1 MRRIDPLPSYT
12 EKSEEYLKI
21 IEEGLPDIGAPQKDI
36 LILGAGMAGL
46 VTGYL
51 LKQAGH
57 KVTIIEGNDRIGGR
71 VHTIR
76 EPFSEGNYFE
86 AGAMRIPSH
95 HALTLSWI
103 NKWSLSINPFI
114 TSTPNDLLYV
124 NGQLVR
130 RYQYEEDPAILKFPL
145 LEDEKGKTAEQLL
158 QEAVSSFV
166 DLYRKANEQQ
176 RELLRRNFDQYSM
189 TTFLR
194 NNPIGRTLS
203 THAIHKIQT
212 LLGIEGFPSLSFL
225 DTLLNIVNTIF
236 MEDVSFYEIEG
247 GNDRLPYSFYP
258 YLEEDIYLNYV
269 VKKII
274 QHDKGVEVITEG
286 PQSISSFQ
294 ADYVIT
300 TIPFSVF
307 QFIEVEPYHSIKFE
321 KWKAIRTLPYVSS
334 VKVGLEFDKKFW
346 EEDGMLGGKLIT
358 DLPTQFMYY
367 PSLGIGKPGPGV
379 LLGSY
384 SWGENARLWE
394 SMSDEERV
402 EYALTFIS
410 RIHGQKAE
418 QTFLAGT
425 SYNWGQNRF
434 SGGCFSL
441 YGPYQATTYP
451 EIITMPEQRI
461 HFAGEHTSFM
471 HAWIEGAVESGIR
484 AALEVH
490 QLTE

>member
-1 MRRIDPLPSYT
+1 MRRRDPLPSYT

-57 KVTIIEGNDRIGGR
+57 KVTVIEGNDRIGGR

-95 HALTLSWI
+95 HVLTLSWI
-103 NKWSLSINPFI
+103 NKWSLSINSFI
-114 TSTPNDLLYV
+114 TSTPNDLLFV

-166 DLYRKANEQQ
+166 DLYRKSNEQQ

-258 YLEEDIYLNYV
+258 DLEEDIYLNHV

-286 PQSISSFQ
+286 PQSIHSFQ

-307 QFIEVEPYHSIKFE
+307 QFIEVEPYHSIRYE

-367 PSLGIGKPGPGV
+367 PSQGIGKPGPGV

-394 SMSDEERV
+394 AMSDEERV

-410 RIHGQKAE
+410 IVHGQKTE